1 MTGDAASIYQAHLD
15 AVSEAL
21 WARDYDRLLEHI
33 HFPSFVETDDE
44 VLRIDTPESYLPSV
58 KSFRRKLDQHN
69 ATAYHRICLEAVFAT
84 DDPTRIEGMHKTY
97 ALSGATPVMTPY
109 LSQMTLVHMDGKWL
123 GAGIRAATDNARWH
137 IIHNPK
143 TPARRPDLAKGE
155 RK

>member
-1 MTGDAASIYQAHLD
+1 MTEDAISIYQAHLD

-21 WARDYDRLLEHI
+21 WTRDFDRLLEHI

-44 VLRIDTPESYLPSV
+44 LLRIETPESYLPSV
-58 KSFRRKLDQHN
+58 RSFRRKLDQHG

-97 ALSGATPVMTPY
+97 ALMGATQVMEPY
-109 LSQMTLVHMDGKWL
+109 LNQMTLVNMDGNWL

-137 IIHNPK
+137 IITHPM

-155 RK
+155 RQ